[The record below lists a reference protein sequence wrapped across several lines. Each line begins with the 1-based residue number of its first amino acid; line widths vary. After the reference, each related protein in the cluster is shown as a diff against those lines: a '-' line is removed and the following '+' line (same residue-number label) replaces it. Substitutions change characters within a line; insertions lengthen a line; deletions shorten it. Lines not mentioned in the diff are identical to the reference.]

1 MMQKIL
7 AATLFV
13 GAAAIVSS
21 NFVLADDKEK
31 VVKPDSVT
39 VAAGD
44 SPSLKFDAKGHL
56 HVAFGRAGKDASG
69 NQSSDVFITESEDG
83 GKTWSAP
90 VQISE
95 ALGRSSHPSLFVEKS
110 GALDV
115 AWSSGDGDPDVYF
128 SRSTDGGKTWAKPV
142 DVSNTPGSSTE
153 PALAASSDGTLHMVW
168 CDTSKGA
175 RNKDVYYSYSKDLGK
190 TWGKD
195 PLQPAEDI
203 SNTPGVSSEPQ
214 VVVDDEDS
222 VHVAWTDS
230 TPGQTRPDIFYSSL
244 SAGSNSSG
252 NGKWT
257 KPVDLS
263 DNTRISSHP
272 GIATGPNGKVYLV
285 WSDSSKELH
294 LADVWCMV
302 GDHGKFGKQ
311 QNVSN
316 TAGVSTQPCIS
327 GDDTGRVVISWSDT
341 SIEYNRPE
349 VYIRTSRDKCANL
362 SHITDMS
369 NTQGSSKNAH
379 VVINKDRLYVI
390 WEEDDERSGTHLM
403 LSSTEF

>member
-1 MMQKIL
+1 MKHQIL
-7 AATLFV
+7 AAILLV
-13 GAAAIVSS
+13 AALSGAGLNLV
-21 NFVLADDKEK
+21 FADDKER
-31 VVKPDSVT
+31 VTKPTDYT
-39 VAAGD
+39 VALGD
-44 SPSLKFDAKGHL
+44 SPSLKFDSKGHL
-56 HVAFGRAGKDASG
+56 HVVFERPGKDAVSG
-69 NQSSDVFITESEDG
+69 HLSCDIYATSSEDG
-83 GKTWSAP
+83 GKNWSTP
-90 VQISE
+90 IQITE
-95 ALGRSSHPSLFVEKS
+95 AIGNNCHPCLHVEKS

-115 AWSSGDGDPDVYF
+115 VWNSGEGEPDIYF
-128 SRSTDGGKTWAKPV
+128 SRSTDGGKSWSMPV
-142 DVSNTPGSSTE
+142 DVSSTPGASSE
-153 PALAASSDGTLHMVW
+153 AALAASSDGTLHLVW
-168 CDTSKGA
+168 CDTSKGIK
-175 RNKDVYYSYSKDLGK
+175 NNDIYYSFSKDSGK

-195 PLQPAEDI
+195 QLLPAENV

-214 VVVDDEDS
+214 IVVDDEDT

-230 TPGQTRPDIFYSSL
+230 SPGQTRPDIFYSSL
-244 SAGSNSSG
+244 TA
-252 NGKWT
+252 GKWS

-272 GIATGPNGKVYLV
+272 GIASGPNGKVYLV

-316 TAGVSTQPCIS
+316 TAGVSTQPCIA
-327 GDDTGRVVISWSDT
+327 GDDTGRVVVCWADT

-349 VYIRTSRDKCANL
+349 VYIRTSRDKCATL

-369 NTQGSSKNAH
+369 NTRGSSKNAH
-379 VVINKDRLYVI
+379 VVMDKDRLYAI

-403 LSSTEF
+403 LSSVEF